1 MTSTFGNV
9 ISAFS
14 EEQVERLTGLT
25 KFRLR
30 YWDRTDFFTPSLAEE
45 NRRLA
50 YSRVYSFRDLASL
63 RVLSV
68 LLNQYNVSL
77 QHLRQVSRKLT
88 HLAENKW
95 TGTTLYVLKRKVLFV
110 EPGEETP
117 REIVSGQYALGIP
130 LEKVLAFIRA
140 WLIAKA
146 RLNAIA
152 LSLTMNGWLPVRAF
166 QCKQSVIFTML
177 DTIQSRLLLNIPISL
192 PKTSKS
198 RLHTKYGTRRN
209 PISGA
214 YAIFSGPLCS
224 GVGGH
229 CSHERGS

>member
-130 LEKVLAFIRA
+130 LEKVLADTKRDVVGIHT
-140 WLIAKA
+140 
-146 RLNAIA
+146 RLAHSKGKVERN
-152 LSLTMNGWLPVRAF
+152 
-166 QCKQSVIFTML
+166 
-177 DTIQSRLLLNIPISL
+177 RLVAHNEWVVA
-192 PKTSKS
+192 
-198 RLHTKYGTRRN
+198 GTRIPVQAIRDFHDAGYNTKQIIAEYPDLTPQDIKVALAHKIRN
-209 PISGA
+209 A
-214 YAIFSGPLCS
+214 A
-224 GVGGH
+224 
-229 CSHERGS
+229 